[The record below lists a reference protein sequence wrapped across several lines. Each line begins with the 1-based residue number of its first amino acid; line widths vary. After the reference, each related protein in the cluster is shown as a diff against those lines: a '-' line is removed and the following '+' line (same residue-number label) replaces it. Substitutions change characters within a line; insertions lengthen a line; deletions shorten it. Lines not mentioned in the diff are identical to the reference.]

1 MAKAPKDPMAK
12 YKIIE
17 VRLDDD
23 GDIGAVRFQDRK
35 NFISLE
41 RAVPIAE
48 REEIKDVHRNTS
60 AKGKKHLRSDHDAKK
75 KNNLKSLVKKKKKPK
90 KK

>member
-1 MAKAPKDPMAK
+1 MPNNKDAK
-12 YKIIE
+12 YKIVE

-23 GDIGAVRFQDRK
+23 GDIGAVRFQNRK

-48 REEIKDVHRNTS
+48 RDEIKDVHRNTS
-60 AKGKKHLRSDHDAKK
+60 SKGKKHLRSDRDDNK
-75 KNNLKSLVKKKKKPK
+75 KNNLKSKVKPKKKPK
-90 KK
+90 K